1 MAELNL
7 EKILE
12 IAVREKA
19 SDVHLKTG
27 LPPILRVFGKLVPLK
42 NAERIG
48 SEDLGKLALSLM
60 NEMQKDLFKIDHQVD
75 MAHSISGLGRFR
87 LNVFKQRGSI
97 NIVIRIIPVIIH
109 SFEELYLPEVLQ
121 KISGEMRGLIL
132 VTGITGSG
140 KTTTQASIIDHI
152 NMHRTSHII
161 TIEDPIEYLHKD
173 KKSIICQREIGIDTV
188 SFSDA
193 LRSSLRQDPDVILVG
208 EMRDQETVQ
217 IALSAAETGHLVLS
231 TLHTIDATEA
241 INRIIAS
248 FPAHQ
253 HQQVRNQLAAVLK
266 AVISQ
271 RLIPKKDGSGMV
283 PATEIL
289 VSTARMREC
298 ILDKDRISEIPEV
311 ISVGHTTYGMQSFDQ
326 SLLGHLSNGLISY
339 EEALRQSSNPSDFEL
354 KVKGVSSESD
364 AKWKDFE
371 KEEKG
376 GEEEKDEGFMERF
389 DRD

>member
-1 MAELNL
+1 MVEINL

-12 IAVREKA
+12 IAVKEKA
-19 SDVHLKTG
+19 SDVHLKAG

-48 SEDLGKLALSLM
+48 PEDLRKLALGLM

-75 MAHSISGLGRFR
+75 LAHSISGLGRFR
-87 LNVFKQRGSI
+87 LNIFKQRGSV

-109 SFEELYLPEVLQ
+109 SFEELHLPEVLQ
-121 KISGEMRGLIL
+121 KISEEMRGLMLI
-132 VTGITGSG
+132 TGITGCG

-152 NMHRTSHII
+152 NTHRTSHII

-208 EMRDQETVQ
+208 EMRDRETVE

-241 INRIIAS
+241 INRIISS

-266 AVISQ
+266 AVVSQ

-283 PATEIL
+283 PAVEIL
-289 VSTARMREC
+289 ISTARMREC
-298 ILDKDRISEIPEV
+298 ILDENRVSEIPEV
-311 ISVGHTTYGMQSFDQ
+311 ISVGHTAYGMQTFDQ
-326 SLLGHLSNGLISY
+326 SLLGHLTNDLISY

-354 KVKGVSSESD
+354 KIKGVTSESD
-364 AKWKDFE
+364 VKWKDFE
-371 KEEKG
+371 AEKEE
-376 GEEEKDEGFMERF
+376 EEEKDEDFMERF
-389 DRD
+389 DRG

>member
-1 MAELNL
+1 MAEINL
-7 EKILE
+7 EKVLE
-12 IAVREKA
+12 IAVKEKA

-42 NAERIG
+42 NADRIG
-48 SEDLGKLALSLM
+48 PEDLRKLALSLM

-75 MAHSISGLGRFR
+75 LAHSISGLGRFR
-87 LNVFKQRGSI
+87 LNIFKQRGSV

-121 KISGEMRGLIL
+121 KISGEMRGLML

-152 NMHRTSHII
+152 NTHRTSHII

-208 EMRDQETVQ
+208 EMRDLETVE

-241 INRIIAS
+241 INRIISA

-289 VSTARMREC
+289 ISTARMREC
-298 ILDKDRISEIPEV
+298 ILDESRVTEIPEV
-311 ISVGHTTYGMQSFDQ
+311 ISVGHTTYGMQTFDQ
-326 SLLGHLSNGLISY
+326 SLLGHLTAGLISY
-339 EEALRQSSNPSDFEL
+339 EEALKQSSNPSDFEL

-371 KEEKG
+371 GEK
-376 GEEEKDEGFMERF
+376 EEEKDEGFMERF
-389 DRD
+389 DRG

>member
-1 MAELNL
+1 MAEINL

-12 IAVREKA
+12 IAVKEKA
-19 SDVHLKTG
+19 SDVHLKAG

-42 NAERIG
+42 NSDRIG
-48 SEDLGKLALSLM
+48 PEDLGKLALNLM
-60 NEMQKDLFKIDHQVD
+60 NEMQRDLFKIDHQVD

-109 SFEELYLPEVLQ
+109 SFDELHLPEVLK
-121 KISGEMRGLIL
+121 KISEEMRGLIL

-140 KTTTQASIIDHI
+140 KTTTQASIIDYI
-152 NMHRTSHII
+152 NTHRTSHII

-188 SFSDA
+188 SFADA

-208 EMRDQETVQ
+208 EMRDLETVE

-241 INRIIAS
+241 INRIISS
-248 FPAHQ
+248 FSAHQ

-271 RLIPKKDGSGMV
+271 RLIPKKDGGGMV
-283 PATEIL
+283 AATEIL
-289 VSTARMREC
+289 ISTARMREC
-298 ILDKDRISEIPEV
+298 IIDKDRVTEIPEV

-326 SLLGHLSNGLISY
+326 SLLGHLTKGLISY

-354 KVKGVSSESD
+354 KVKGVTSESD
-364 AKWKDFE
+364 VKWKDFE
-371 KEEKG
+371 EEKEE
-376 GEEEKDEGFMERF
+376 EEEKDEGFMERF
-389 DRD
+389 DRG

>member
-1 MAELNL
+1 MAEINL

-12 IAVREKA
+12 IAVKEKA
-19 SDVHLKTG
+19 SDVHLKIG

-42 NAERIG
+42 NADRIG
-48 SEDLGKLALSLM
+48 SEDLGKLSLGLM

-75 MAHSISGLGRFR
+75 LAHSISGLGRFR
-87 LNVFKQRGSI
+87 LNIFKQRGSI

-109 SFEELYLPEVLQ
+109 SFDELHLPEVLQ

-132 VTGITGSG
+132 VTGITGCG
-140 KTTTQASIIDHI
+140 KTTTQASIIDYI
-152 NMHRTSHII
+152 NTHRTSHII

-173 KKSIICQREIGIDTV
+173 KKSIISQREIGIDAV

-208 EMRDQETVQ
+208 EIRDLETVE

-241 INRIIAS
+241 INRIVSS

-253 HQQVRNQLAAVLK
+253 HQQVRNQLSAVLK

-283 PATEIL
+283 PAAEVL

-298 ILDKDRISEIPEV
+298 IIDGDRVTEIPEV
-311 ISVGHTTYGMQSFDQ
+311 ISVGQSTYGMQSFDQ
-326 SLLGHLSNGLISY
+326 SLLGHLTAGLISH

-354 KVKGVSSESD
+354 KVKGVTSESD
-364 AKWKDFE
+364 VKWKDFE
-371 KEEKG
+371 EEK
-376 GEEEKDEGFMERF
+376 EEEKDEGFMERF
-389 DRD
+389 DRG

>member
-1 MAELNL
+1 MVEINL

-12 IAVREKA
+12 IAVKEKA
-19 SDVHLKTG
+19 SDVHLKAG

-48 SEDLGKLALSLM
+48 PEDLRKLALGLM

-75 MAHSISGLGRFR
+75 LAHSISGLGRFR
-87 LNVFKQRGSI
+87 LNIFKQRGSV

-109 SFEELYLPEVLQ
+109 SFEELHLPEVLQ
-121 KISGEMRGLIL
+121 KISEEMRGLIL
-132 VTGITGSG
+132 ITGITGCG

-152 NMHRTSHII
+152 NTHRTSHII

-188 SFSDA
+188 SFADA

-208 EMRDQETVQ
+208 EMRDRETVE

-241 INRIIAS
+241 INRIISS
-248 FPAHQ
+248 FPVHQ

-266 AVISQ
+266 AVVSQ

-283 PATEIL
+283 PAVEIL
-289 VSTARMREC
+289 ISTARMREC
-298 ILDKDRISEIPEV
+298 ILDENRVSEIPEV
-311 ISVGHTTYGMQSFDQ
+311 ISVGHTTYGMQTFDQ
-326 SLLGHLSNGLISY
+326 SLLGHLTNDLISY

-354 KVKGVSSESD
+354 KIKGVTSESD
-364 AKWKDFE
+364 VKWKDFE
-371 KEEKG
+371 AEKEEK
-376 GEEEKDEGFMERF
+376 EEKDEDFMERF
-389 DRD
+389 DRG